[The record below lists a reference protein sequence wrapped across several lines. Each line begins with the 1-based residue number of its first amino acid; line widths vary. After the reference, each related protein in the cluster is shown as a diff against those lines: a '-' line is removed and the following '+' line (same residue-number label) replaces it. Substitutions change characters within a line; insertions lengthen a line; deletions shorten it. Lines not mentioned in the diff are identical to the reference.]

1 MQLIDFMQDLGDGI
15 LDHLPEELRVGV
27 LSVEEIVD
35 LWMQR
40 KSYFQ
45 ALSLRRDIISYAKLY
60 EAGDYSVDEVFDD
73 FDLCFI
79 PERFGCEEHVFLMGL
94 LGLIDFH
101 IEKKGGTFF
110 LNILGGWVTGDALPS
125 QIFFPRINS
134 AVVPT

>member
-1 MQLIDFMQDLGDGI
+1 MRGYMQLIDFMQDLGDGI

-27 LSVEEIVD
+27 LSVEEIVN

-79 PERFGCEEHVFLMGL
+79 PERFGCEEHVFLMEL

-101 IEKKGGTFF
+101 IEKKRRGLLLKYF
-110 LNILGGWVTGDALPS
+110 GWMGY
-125 QIFFPRINS
+125 R
-134 AVVPT
+134 

>member
-27 LSVEEIVD
+27 LSVEEIVN

-45 ALSLRRDIISYAKLY
+45 ALSLRRDIISYAKRY

-79 PERFGCEEHVFLMGL
+79 PERFGCEEHVFLIGL
-94 LGLIDFH
+94 LGLLDFH
-101 IEKKGGTFF
+101 IERKRRDLLLKYF
-110 LNILGGWVTGDALPS
+110 GWMGY
-125 QIFFPRINS
+125 R
-134 AVVPT
+134 

>member
-1 MQLIDFMQDLGDGI
+1 MRGYMQLIDFMQDLGDGI
-15 LDHLPEELRVGV
+15 LDQLPEELRVGV
-27 LSVEEIVD
+27 LSVEEIVK

-79 PERFGCEEHVFLMGL
+79 PERFGCEEHVFLIGL

-101 IEKKGGTFF
+101 IEKKRRGLLLTYF
-110 LNILGGWVTGDALPS
+110 GWMGY
-125 QIFFPRINS
+125 R
-134 AVVPT
+134 